1 MSPDIQ
7 FGVVPALTTLGLLV
21 IALVIYVLGPA
32 KRRPRQ
38 RLFPVEYVY
47 WVLGPFIA
55 FLARLGVTPNAVTTA
70 SLGLAIIAG
79 LALAKGWFFVSA
91 FVMGLT
97 VFCDIIDGNLARKT
111 GLTSKGGAF
120 LDSFIDRLAEGA
132 LFLGIAYFGDG
143 GYVTVL
149 AILALITSFAVSYAR
164 ARGESLGVDVKV
176 GFAQRPVRMF
186 IIIFAILFSGVSTWI
201 QQTHVIAY
209 YLLGGSSAFIALIS
223 AQTSFVRVRRV
234 MSRLQEADETKTPI

>member
-21 IALVIYVLGPA
+21 IALVIYVLGPV

-38 RLFPVEYVY
+38 RFFLVEYIY
-47 WVLGPFIA
+47 WVFGPIIA
-55 FLARLGVTPNAVTTA
+55 LLARLGVTPNAVTTT
-70 SLGLAIIAG
+70 SLFLSILAG

-111 GLTSKGGAF
+111 GLISKGGAF

-132 LFLGIAYFGDG
+132 LFLGIAYFGGG

-149 AILALITSFAVSYAR
+149 AVLALITSFAVSYAR

-186 IIIFAILFSGVSTWI
+186 IIIFAILFSGIFTWMHE
-201 QQTHVIAY
+201 THVVAN

-234 MSRLQEADETKTPI
+234 MSRLDEADDTKTPV